1 MAQPPE
7 PLKDAGEPV
16 APDGWMARYGS
27 ALRRYF
33 AKRVPPAEAEDLVQD
48 VFLAMQVRG
57 EIRDPEQADRYLFR
71 VAANALARRRQRQ
84 RWDWAHPEE
93 LDGGFAPRDELHPER
108 IMLDR
113 ERLAQFTA
121 AHGRGLHPPPLRG
134 DDLPRDRPPH
144 GGVGAHGRA
153 LRLARHALASSVA
166 WMRRMARE
174 TKCSTVRTDTPMRR
188 AISR

>member
-7 PLKDAGEPV
+7 PLKDATPPPPRETEMR
-16 APDGWMARYGS
+16 AWLDRYGP

-33 AKRVPPAEAEDLVQD
+33 AKRVSPAEAEDLVQD

-84 RWDWAHPEE
+84 RWDWAHHET
-93 LDGGFAPRDELHPER
+93 LDGGFNPVDDLHPER

-121 AHGRGLHPPPLRG
+121 ALDTLPPRLSEAFILHRFEEMTY
-134 DDLPRDRPPH
+134 REIARRM
-144 GGVGAHGRA
+144 GVSVKTVEHFVSRA
-153 LRLARHALASSVA
+153 
-166 WMRRMARE
+166 MRRIWAGMEA
-174 TKCSTVRTDTPMRR
+174 SG
-188 AISR
+188 

>member
-16 APDGWMARYGS
+16 QADSWMAQYGP

-57 EIRDPEQADRYLFR
+57 EIRDPDQADRYLFR

-84 RWDWAHPEE
+84 RWDWAHHEE

-121 AHGRGLHPPPLRG
+121 ALDSLPPRMGEAFILHRFEEMTY
-134 DDLPRDRPPH
+134 REIARRM
-144 GGVGAHGRA
+144 GVSVRTVEHFVSRA
-153 LRLARHALASSVA
+153 
-166 WMRRMARE
+166 MRRIHATLE
-174 TKCSTVRTDTPMRR
+174 AS
-188 AISR
+188 A

>member
-1 MAQPPE
+1 MRTGGCQVRGFLSMAQPPE

-84 RWDWAHPEE
+84 RWDWAHHE
-93 LDGGFAPRDELHPER
+93 
-108 IMLDR
+108 
-113 ERLAQFTA
+113 
-121 AHGRGLHPPPLRG
+121 
-134 DDLPRDRPPH
+134 
-144 GGVGAHGRA
+144 
-153 LRLARHALASSVA
+153 
-166 WMRRMARE
+166 
-174 TKCSTVRTDTPMRR
+174 
-188 AISR
+188 

>member
-7 PLKDAGEPV
+7 PLKDADEQARLG
-16 APDGWMARYGS
+16 AWMADYGP

-48 VFLAMQVRG
+48 VFVAMQVRG

-71 VAANALARRRQRQ
+71 VAANALARRRARQ
-84 RWDWAHPEE
+84 RWDWAGHETLE
-93 LDGGFAPRDELHPER
+93 GFAPRDDLHPER

-121 AHGRGLHPPPLRG
+121 ALDALPPRMGEAFILHRFEEMTY
-134 DDLPRDRPPH
+134 REIARRM
-144 GGVGAHGRA
+144 GVSVRTVEHFVSRA
-153 LRLARHALASSVA
+153 
-166 WMRRMARE
+166 MRRIHASVE
-174 TKCSTVRTDTPMRR
+174 APG
-188 AISR
+188 

>member
-1 MAQPPE
+1 MGQPPK
-7 PLKDAGEPV
+7 PLKDEGHPPPAATGE
-16 APDGWMARYGS
+16 WLSQYGP

-84 RWDWAHPEE
+84 RWDWGGHEALE
-93 LDGGFAPRDELHPER
+93 GFAPVDDLHPER

-113 ERLAQFTA
+113 ERLARFTTA
-121 AHGRGLHPPPLRG
+121 LDALPPRLSEAFILHRFEEMTYREIAGRM
-134 DDLPRDRPPH
+134 
-144 GGVGAHGRA
+144 GVSVKTVEHFVARA
-153 LRLARHALASSVA
+153 
-166 WMRRMARE
+166 MRRIFASLE
-174 TKCSTVRTDTPMRR
+174 G
-188 AISR
+188 AA